1 MEALYRIEEFTT
13 VGWELIDEKEVQLTR
28 EVCSEHL
35 QYYVSHGI
43 SPDRLRVVV
52 DA

>member
-13 VGWELIDEKEVQLTR
+13 VGWELIDEKEIQLTR
-28 EVCSEHL
+28 EVCSQHVQRYIGE
-35 QYYVSHGI
+35 GI

>member
-13 VGWELIDEKEVQLTR
+13 TGWELIDENEVQLTKQICTER
-28 EVCSEHL
+28 LHHYMNL
-35 QYYVSHGI
+35 GM
-43 SPDRLRVVV
+43 SPDRVRIVV

>member
-1 MEALYRIEEFTT
+1 MKALYRIEEFTT
-13 VGWELIDEKEVQLTR
+13 VGWELIDEYEVQLTK
-28 EVCSEHL
+28 EVCAQHVQRYIGE
-35 QYYVSHGI
+35 GM

>member
-1 MEALYRIEEFTT
+1 MEVLYRIEEFNTT
-13 VGWELIDEKEVQLTR
+13 GWELIDESQVQLTR
-28 EVCSEHL
+28 EVCASRVQRYISE
-35 QYYVSHGI
+35 GT

>member
-1 MEALYRIEEFTT
+1 MEVLYRIEEFTT

-28 EVCSEHL
+28 DVCAQHL
-35 QYYVSHGI
+35 QRYISEGM
-43 SPDRLRVVV
+43 SPDRLRVSL

>member
-35 QYYVSHGI
+35 QYYVSHGM

>member
-28 EVCSEHL
+28 EVCSQHIQGYISE
-35 QYYVSHGI
+35 GM
-43 SPDRLRVVV
+43 SPDRLRVAL
-52 DA
+52 DD

>member
-28 EVCSEHL
+28 EVCSQHIQRYISE
-35 QYYVSHGI
+35 GM
-43 SPDRLRVVV
+43 SPDRLRVAL
-52 DA
+52 DD